1 MDNQNSLLVAKSY
14 IDVLVESDISRI
26 DGVKREPDLAR
37 AILKSYARQVSTID
51 SNQSLYDDVRANY
64 QDVSDRTIMDYLSTL
79 KKLYIIDEIESWNPN
94 IRSKTAIRTSP
105 KKSMVDPSLAVA
117 ALSCT
122 VDDVIHDIKTFGLL
136 FENLV
141 NRDLKVYVNSIG
153 GTLRHYRDRYGLEC
167 DNVIHFDNGKYA
179 LIEVK
184 LGGNK
189 IKEAIK
195 HLNELRNLIIEN
207 QPKLGEPEFMMVI
220 TGTDMAYKDDN
231 VLVVP
236 VGCLKN

>member
-1 MDNQNSLLVAKSY
+1 M
-14 IDVLVESDISRI
+14 
-26 DGVKREPDLAR
+26 
-37 AILKSYARQVSTID
+37 
-51 SNQSLYDDVRANY
+51 
-64 QDVSDRTIMDYLSTL
+64 
-79 KKLYIIDEIESWNPN
+79 
-94 IRSKTAIRTSP
+94 
-105 KKSMVDPSLAVA
+105 
-117 ALSCT
+117 
-122 VDDVIHDIKTFGLL
+122 
-136 FENLV
+136 V